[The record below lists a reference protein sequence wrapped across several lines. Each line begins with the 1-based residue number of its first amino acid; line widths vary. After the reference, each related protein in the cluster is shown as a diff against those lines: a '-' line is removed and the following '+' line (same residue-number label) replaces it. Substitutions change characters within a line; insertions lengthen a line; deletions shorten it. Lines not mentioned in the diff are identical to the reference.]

1 MQPGIGK
8 GVFIQREC
16 KFAVKKQRKS
26 AFFVS
31 LICVNRGMGYS
42 STIIL
47 MSLYRFILT
56 PYDFYTTCDPFAKK
70 AFRRSVA
77 AESCA
82 WRRWV

>member
-1 MQPGIGK
+1 MEIT
-8 GVFIQREC
+8 VLNDCSLFIRSVE
-16 KFAVKKQRKS
+16 KVPK
-26 AFFVS
+26 
-31 LICVNRGMGYS
+31 INDYS

-47 MSLYRFILT
+47 MALYRFIFT